1 MRKLFST
8 ALVIARRDFISIVGT
23 PTFLIFL
30 FTPLLMLLISGG
42 SGVGAASLA
51 ASSEN
56 KSQLVALARGTD
68 AERLRAADTQM
79 RGFLEQRQPSPLA
92 IVTPQ
97 ADISAQIRA
106 LLKDEQMASDAILSG
121 PLDRPTITFPADN
134 GFSSRYLAAL
144 SELAARSAREGRVSG
159 APVSKAEMVS
169 IKAPVV
175 NVSTRQAAG
184 VAAVFI
190 IFLLTLLLAGQT
202 VSMLAEEKSNKVI
215 EILAA
220 SVRLEAV
227 FFGKLL
233 GMFGVAA
240 VFVAF
245 WGSII
250 GIGALLLPDD
260 LTLAGKMVDFS
271 GYRPAIGL
279 PLFLVLGGAY
289 FTMAF
294 MLLGAVFLGI
304 GAQASTMREIQ
315 MMSLPITILQV
326 GMFGLSSAAAGNPG
340 STVARIAEWF
350 PFSSPFAMAAHGATD
365 PAIWPHLVA
374 LVWQGLWVSIT
385 IWFSARLFR
394 KGVLKSGSW
403 RSVFGLS
410 EPARA
415 V

>member
-1 MRKLFST
+1 MKTLLST
-8 ALVIARRDFISIVGT
+8 ALVIARRDFVSIVGT

-30 FTPLLMLLISGG
+30 FTPLLMILISGG

-56 KSQLVALARGTD
+56 KSQIVAIASGAD
-68 AERLRAADTQM
+68 AERLRASDAHM
-79 RGFLEQRQPSPLA
+79 RQFLEQRQPSTLVILPPA
-92 IVTPQ
+92 KDVP
-97 ADISAQIRA
+97 AQIKA
-106 LLKDEQMASDAILSG
+106 LLRAEAVASDAILSG
-121 PLDRPTITFPADN
+121 PISRPTITFPAEN
-134 GFSSRYLAAL
+134 LFSSRYLVAL
-144 SELAARSAREGRVSG
+144 SEQAARAAQAGKISETAVST
-159 APVSKAEMVS
+159 PELVS

-184 VAAVFI
+184 VGAVFV

-250 GIGALLLPDD
+250 GLGALLLPAD
-260 LTLAGKMVDFS
+260 LTIAGKLVDLS
-271 GYRPAIGL
+271 GYAPAIGL
-279 PLFLVLGGAY
+279 PLFLILGGVY

-365 PAIWPHLVA
+365 AAIWPHLIA

-403 RSVFGLS
+403 RNVFGLS
-410 EPARA
+410 EPPRA